1 MISVLDTQDQVL
13 ALALVLALSADEEEG
28 VEVEALV
35 IKRYLFLKYTKMKK
49 IWLFILWILTLVSN
63 FSSASSIDPMNLPK
77 FEHFVNDYSNIF
89 TEEQRLELGIL
100 AKNIETNSSYQ
111 IVTVLFPHREGNELF
126 DIALKAFNENK
137 IWDKERND
145 GLLLAIATEER
156 KIRIVVWYWL
166 EEKIPDILASQI
178 IEEVIRP
185 EVNNDNFY
193 EAVKK
198 FYEKL
203 PKYLDAQAKKETL
216 GSGISLA
223 FGCCIFYLAISIII
237 SIISSIVISDKSKNR
252 NRKRYKKSWYLR
264 NLYPLASNGMLVG
277 IFWMLTTIFLWEI
290 TNSELKETWFPLFW
304 YIFLIST
311 SIILNLSTFFWS
323 EKKKRGLDS
332 WSNRDSSSSS
342 SRSSSDSDRGSSSS
356 DSFDSGGGSS
366 WGWGAGD

>member
-1 MISVLDTQDQVL
+1 
-13 ALALVLALSADEEEG
+13 
-28 VEVEALV
+28 
-35 IKRYLFLKYTKMKK
+35 MKK
-49 IWLFILWILTLVSN
+49 IWLFILWILALVSN
-63 FSSASSIDPMNLPK
+63 FSSASAIDPMNLPK
-77 FEHFVNDYSNIF
+77 FEHFVNDYSNVF
-89 TEEQRLELGIL
+89 TEEQRLEVGML
-100 AKNIETNSSYQ
+100 AKNIETNSGYQ
-111 IVTVLFPHREGNELF
+111 IVTVLFPHREGSELF
-126 DIALKAFNENK
+126 DITLKAFNENQ

-145 GLLLAIATEER
+145 GLLLAITTEEK
-156 KIRIVVWYWL
+156 KIRIMVWYGL
-166 EEKIPDILASQI
+166 EWKIPDALASKI
-178 IEEVIRP
+178 IEEIIRP
-185 EVNNDNFY
+185 EVKKGNFY

-203 PKYLDAQAKKETL
+203 PEYLDWQTKKETFE
-216 GSGISLA
+216 SGISLA
-223 FGCCIFYLAISIII
+223 FTCCIFYLAISIII

-264 NLYPLASNGMLVG
+264 NLYPLASDGMLVG
-277 IFWMLTTIFLWEI
+277 IFWMLASIFLWEI
-290 TNSELKETWFPLFW
+290 TSSELKETWFPLFW

-332 WSNRDSSSSS
+332 WSDRDSSSSS

>member
-1 MISVLDTQDQVL
+1 
-13 ALALVLALSADEEEG
+13 
-28 VEVEALV
+28 
-35 IKRYLFLKYTKMKK
+35 MKK
-49 IWLFILWILTLVSN
+49 IWLFILYILIGLFGIT
-63 FSSASSIDPMNLPK
+63 SANSINPMELPK
-77 FEHFVNDYSNIF
+77 FEYFVNDYSNVLTKNEF
-89 TEEQRLELGIL
+89 SELNEL
-100 AKNIETNSSYQ
+100 AKSIEQGSGHQ
-111 IVTVLFPHREGNELF
+111 IVTVLFPHRERNELF

-145 GLLLAIATEER
+145 GLLLAIATEEK
-156 KIRIVVWYWL
+156 KIRIVVWYGV
-166 EEKIPDILASQI
+166 EEKIPDLVASQI

-185 EVNNDNFY
+185 EVKKGNFY

-203 PKYLDAQAKKETL
+203 PEYLDWQTKKETFE
-216 GSGISLA
+216 SGISLT

-311 SIILNLSTFFWS
+311 SITLNLNSFFWS
-323 EKKKRGLDS
+323 ENRKRTRSD
-332 WSNRDSSSSS
+332 WSDRDSSSSS